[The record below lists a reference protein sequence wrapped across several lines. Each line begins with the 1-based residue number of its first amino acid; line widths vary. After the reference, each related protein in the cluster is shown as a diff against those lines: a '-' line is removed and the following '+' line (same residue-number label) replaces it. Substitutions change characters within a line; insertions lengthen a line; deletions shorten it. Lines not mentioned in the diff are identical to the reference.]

1 MSRGEFNFHKD
12 SYLVDSYF
20 IPGVFSETTPI
31 TQEDLT
37 RACSE
42 DAKDREKKW
51 NNIRV
56 RLAEVKLMGW
66 LYAHGVDLAK
76 QARILEPISFDE
88 RVILPHY
95 FSENIERET
104 EENKTDTPPRNE
116 NPRLRVLQRF
126 YAEAT
131 PEACLEIFLQ
141 FYQEVYIE
149 RLQAPSN
156 LGLVGRY
163 NENISPLLDDLE
175 RAYQAA
181 RNEETKGEELITS
194 QVNFWTLSP
203 RKDSDDSSG
212 DDSSL
217 GRAPAP

>member
-1 MSRGEFNFHKD
+1 M
-12 SYLVDSYF
+12 
-20 IPGVFSETTPI
+20 
-31 TQEDLT
+31 
-37 RACSE
+37 
-42 DAKDREKKW
+42 
-51 NNIRV
+51 
-56 RLAEVKLMGW
+56 
-66 LYAHGVDLAK
+66 
-76 QARILEPISFDE
+76 
-88 RVILPHY
+88 
-95 FSENIERET
+95 
-104 EENKTDTPPRNE
+104 
-116 NPRLRVLQRF
+116 
-126 YAEAT
+126 
-131 PEACLEIFLQ
+131 
-141 FYQEVYIE
+141 YIE

>member
-1 MSRGEFNFHKD
+1 MVSLIFIKIRTSLILILFRGSFPK
-12 SYLVDSYF
+12 L
-20 IPGVFSETTPI
+20 PPI

-42 DAKDREKKW
+42 DAEDREKKW

-163 NENISPLLDDLE
+163 NENISRYWMTWKEPI
-175 RAYQAA
+175 RQHAMKKQ
-181 RNEETKGEELITS
+181 KGK
-194 QVNFWTLSP
+194 N
-203 RKDSDDSSG
+203 
-212 DDSSL
+212 
-217 GRAPAP
+217 